1 MHGLQAHLF
10 PGYELRV
17 CKKIIL
23 QLSLSADVLVHK
35 EKFYVLL
42 VHCIHTLTNQPPPW
56 AFFNFRL
63 GPSSCA
69 VVARLG
75 DILYHMSM
83 VFGNAVLLD
92 RVATVVPVHL
102 TKRFTIAHIVILLVR
117 FAIGIVDT
125 AIITV
130 SAASNGSCIYVDNI
144 AVSDFFFGFFC
155 SSIRV
160 AHKFVNVVGTCVHVL
175 RYVY

>member
-1 MHGLQAHLF
+1 
-10 PGYELRV
+10 
-17 CKKIIL
+17 
-23 QLSLSADVLVHK
+23 
-35 EKFYVLL
+35 
-42 VHCIHTLTNQPPPW
+42 
-56 AFFNFRL
+56 
-63 GPSSCA
+63 
-69 VVARLG
+69 
-75 DILYHMSM
+75 M